1 MPRSQPVSKDCLT
14 NIMIKLQ
21 RIMIKY
27 KYEHNTRRVEI
38 QGVLDNRTGKT
49 LTIRFVPG
57 TVLMQFLLGLK
68 QSS

>member
-21 RIMIKY
+21 RIMKKY
-27 KYEHNTRRVEI
+27 KYEHSTRRVEI